1 MRCILISFFNSDNI
15 GDVIIANT
23 LYEFMKNICN
33 TERISY
39 NSEPFVYTDINK
51 IFIRDKGNIKK
62 IIKIILYRLII
73 MCNIEKIADYYRKY
87 HKSKNEN
94 KVEEKIA
101 ESDIVVIGGGNM
113 IFDVDKFS
121 RSASSFK
128 KIIDMAKNH
137 IKKVFVIS
145 IGIGPFVTQLQEKQA
160 VEVLNR
166 CDFITFRDS
175 RSLEIYRKYYND
187 NKVFLTIDPVFM
199 LPRYVSTDNN
209 KKEHIVGINLFNNRL
224 AKEKQKKY
232 NEVMKGYVELI
243 NMLLQNTG
251 LKIVLFS
258 TDLNDYEVID
268 DVYKKISTSNVEVR
282 RISGFDDLIRLYN
295 GIDLLVGCR
304 MHSMIIAYTQYIPV
318 IGLSWQPKVD
328 SFFDI
333 INQAECVFCYDRIHD
348 NLKQIL
354 NCCALKLSNLKDEKE
369 KIQLKL
375 KEICTNF
382 IINEDIMRKLINQD
396 KR

>member
-15 GDVIIANT
+15 GDVIIANI

-33 TERISY
+33 TEKISY

-51 IFIRDKGNIKK
+51 MYIRNKGNIKK
-62 IIKIILYRLII
+62 LIKIILYRLII

-87 HKSKNEN
+87 HKSENEN

-101 ESDIVVIGGGNM
+101 GSDMVVIGGGNM
-113 IFDVDKFS
+113 IFDVGKFS

-137 IKKVFVIS
+137 NKKVFVVS

-160 VEVLNR
+160 VKALNR

-187 NKVFLTIDPVFM
+187 NKVFLTVDPVFM
-199 LPRYVSTDNN
+199 LPCYVSTDNN
-209 KKEHIVGINLFNNRL
+209 KEEHIVGINLFNNRL

-268 DVYKKISTSNVEVR
+268 DVHKKISTPNVEVR

-295 GIDLLVGCR
+295 EIDLLIGCR

-333 INQAECVFCYDRIHD
+333 INQPECVFCYDRIYD

-354 NCCALKLSNLKDEKE
+354 NCCVLKLNNLKHEKE

-375 KEICTNF
+375 EEIRTNF
-382 IINEDIMRKLINQD
+382 IINEDIMRKLIKQG